1 MANEAPQ
8 SQLNQFT
15 MKYFKMNTCWKC
27 GQPLPN
33 GKMEC
38 DHNCVSRLPEED
50 TRKFALCLQQF
61 ARRRRLD
68 WSKVQSLADFLFVMS
83 TLFGDATVEP
93 DSAVARKLERFLE
106 PPAPDEY
113 PNDE

>member
-1 MANEAPQ
+1 
-8 SQLNQFT
+8 

-27 GQPLPN
+27 GQPLPD